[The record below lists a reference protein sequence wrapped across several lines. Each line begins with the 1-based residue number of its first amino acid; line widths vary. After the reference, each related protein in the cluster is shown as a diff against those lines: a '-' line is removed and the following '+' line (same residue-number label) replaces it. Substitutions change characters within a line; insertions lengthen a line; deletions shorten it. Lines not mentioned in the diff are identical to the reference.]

1 VLKWLKKIIKKIN
14 KYFNRTQ
21 CREEALAGL
30 AWAIFGTEE
39 DHRRAMNKMRDAII
53 EYNKE

>member
-1 VLKWLKKIIKKIN
+1 MIKWIKKIIREIKR
-14 KYFNRTQ
+14 YMNRTQ

-30 AWAIFGTEE
+30 AWAILGTEE
-39 DHRRAMNKMRDAII
+39 DHRRAMTKMRDAII

>member
-1 VLKWLKKIIKKIN
+1 M
-14 KYFNRTQ
+14 NRTQ

-30 AWAIFGTEE
+30 AWAILGTEE
-39 DHRRAMNKMRDAII
+39 DHRRAMTKMRDAII